1 MTDIVIY
8 HHGQDLAN
16 INHPGG
22 LEDAIVVPA
31 RLTLGD
37 RLGDPVV
44 LAQEDGVERGI
55 SHRGAGPVQPGRIE
69 IVAAFRLGQG
79 IIGLLV
85 NGCLPKRRAAGAQEG
100 QTDLLCFVEELRI
113 EFPVLVEEKRI
124 LLVVEL
130 SRFQPAIMSFPQGP
144 GARLI
149 EAVNLAQVDLVVR
162 GVAARVQRM
171 LAQETVCE
179 PLGEVAEQ
187 DARALA
193 GLYRALPHQQAE
205 DLFEVGI

>member
-1 MTDIVIY
+1 
-8 HHGQDLAN
+8 
-16 INHPGG
+16 
-22 LEDAIVVPA
+22 
-31 RLTLGD
+31 
-37 RLGDPVV
+37 
-44 LAQEDGVERGI
+44 
-55 SHRGAGPVQPGRIE
+55 
-69 IVAAFRLGQG
+69 
-79 IIGLLV
+79 
-85 NGCLPKRRAAGAQEG
+85 
-100 QTDLLCFVEELRI
+100 
-113 EFPVLVEEKRI
+113 
-124 LLVVEL
+124 
-130 SRFQPAIMSFPQGP
+130 MSFPKSP